1 MKLKSIVVA
10 VTFVTPLVFLLL
22 LILVRRAKES
32 PGTPPQPN
40 YPPGI
45 TQLLEKWK
53 AAEFVD
59 ISDSAA
65 LELGIG
71 GMAMEHAPGT
81 ATELQQ
87 QKLRESVQAL
97 LLAYHSGTF
106 DAFRGFRV
114 PIDNFTMTP
123 GVAKLLAK
131 EHKPLPHDPREQFK
145 IYWQTENSGNYSF
158 FKGASFRTAQADIV
172 ARTNLIDDLSF
183 QVQQNPNAGLISAG
197 ASVEF
202 DETPAKILSQTGRI
216 YYATVAILVKP
227 VGQPYPV
234 WCRFYWSGKHSA
246 WLPLE
251 LAAAYSGPR
260 QFTITF

>member
-71 GMAMEHAPGT
+71 GMAMEHAPGI
-81 ATELQQ
+81 ATELQE
-87 QKLRESVQAL
+87 QKLRESIRTL

-106 DAFRGFRV
+106 DAFRRFRT
-114 PIDNFTMTP
+114 PLQDFKMTP
-123 GVAKLLAK
+123 GVHDFLSR
-131 EHKPLPHDPREQFK
+131 EHKPLPDEPREHLK
-145 IYWQTENSGNYSF
+145 IYWQTENAGNYSF

-172 ARTNLIDDLSF
+172 ARTSLIEDLGF
-183 QVQQNPNAGLISAG
+183 QVQKNENAGLISAG

-202 DETPAKILSQTGRI
+202 DETPAKILSQTGCI

-227 VGQPYPV
+227 VDQPYPV